1 MISLLYAQEGAVS
14 QTRSQGGGLVSF
26 VPLLVIFAIFYLL
39 LIRPQQ
45 KKAKAHKKLLNDI
58 KRGDRVITSGGM
70 YGVIAG
76 LRGNVIELKIADDVK
91 IQISRSSVSSV
102 IDFDPRTADG
112 QTVTEAEI
120 VKK

>member
-14 QTRSQGGGLVSF
+14 QTRPQGGLVSF

-45 KKAKAHKKLLNDI
+45 KKAKEHKKLLNDI

-102 IDFDPRTADG
+102 IDFDPRTADA
-112 QTVTEAEI
+112 QTVTEAEV